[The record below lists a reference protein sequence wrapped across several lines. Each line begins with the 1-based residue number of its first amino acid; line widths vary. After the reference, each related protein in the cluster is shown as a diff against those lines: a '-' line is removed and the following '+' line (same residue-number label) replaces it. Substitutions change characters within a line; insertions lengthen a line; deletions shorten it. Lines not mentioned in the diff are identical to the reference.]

1 MFARVKQ
8 ILENYI
14 EYNAEVDIKD
24 IKEIT
29 KKKDKT
35 KIIIYIKSI
44 VGFNELYV
52 IENSHLY
59 VYKYIY
65 IIIIHDHIY
74 IYDKNSNCIVD
85 YSKCNKLFHFKYV
98 RENNNDIVKL
108 YDKNELIIIRICKKY
123 ENIYSYEY
131 FGKIKNDKYKSN
143 YKLFYICFVL
153 YMPIELILPHIY
165 I

>member
-35 KIIIYIKSI
+35 KIIIYIESI
-44 VGFNELYV
+44 AGFNELYV

-65 IIIIHDHIY
+65 IIIIHDYIY
-74 IYDKNSNCIVD
+74 IYI
-85 YSKCNKLFHFKYV
+85 
-98 RENNNDIVKL
+98 
-108 YDKNELIIIRICKKY
+108 
-123 ENIYSYEY
+123 
-131 FGKIKNDKYKSN
+131 
-143 YKLFYICFVL
+143 
-153 YMPIELILPHIY
+153 
-165 I
+165 